1 MRTSKYIFFIRRK
14 KHEKKTN
21 INELMLRSG
30 LIRKISSGIY
40 TFLPLG
46 VRIIKKIE
54 KIIREEME
62 RNNAMEIIMPV
73 LQPLS
78 LWKKSGR
85 EKIFGNELFKVIDR
99 KKKFF
104 VLSPTHEEIVTY
116 IFSKEIKSYKKFPI
130 MFYQIQTKYRDE
142 IRPKAGTI
150 RCKEFI
156 MKDAYSFHIENKSM
170 KKTYLKI
177 YRSYINI
184 FNYLKI
190 KFYVIKTE
198 SKKMGGNISHEFHS
212 ISKYGENN
220 ILISNKNNI
229 AKKIYIKKIVKKN
242 KNTILK
248 KINNFIKIFLIKSN
262 KNKNY
267 IIAMINKDFTLDIE
281 KIKKYYK
288 DNTIQLEEKKNIKKF
303 YKKIKSSNN
312 IFEKKNNIIIDSQIL
327 KTKSF
332 YIYKKINK
340 NKKLKFLKIKKNMLW
355 KEKYKIKKSIEI
367 AHIFQIGKKYSKK
380 INFFIENKK
389 KNKKIIKMGCYGIGI
404 SRLIPSII
412 EQNYDKNGIIWPS
425 KISPFKVIILPINK
439 HKETKVN
446 KISEIIYKKFKKNNI
461 EVIIEDRKISPGQMF
476 FESELIGITHIII
489 INKINLKKK
498 YIEYRNRISN
508 IKKLISIKKI
518 KKMIKKKLFF

>member
-1 MRTSKYIFFIRRK
+1 MRTSKYLFFVRRK
-14 KHEKKTN
+14 KNEKKTN
-21 INELMLRSG
+21 INELMLQSG

-40 TFLPLG
+40 VFLPLG
-46 VRIIKKIE
+46 VRIIRKIE
-54 KIIREEME
+54 KIVRKEME
-62 RNNAMEIIMPV
+62 KNNAIEIIMPI

-85 EKIFGNELFKVIDR
+85 EKIFGNELFKVLDR

-104 VLSPTHEEIVTY
+104 ILSPTHEEISTY
-116 IFSKEIKSYKKFPI
+116 IFSKEIKSYKKLPI
-130 MFYQIQTKYRDE
+130 IFYQIQTKYRDE
-142 IRPKAGTI
+142 IRPKSGTI

-156 MKDAYSFHIENKSM
+156 MKDAYSFHIKNKSM

-177 YRSYINI
+177 YNSYINI
-184 FNYLKI
+184 FNSLKI
-190 KFYVIKTE
+190 KFYIIKTE

-212 ISKYGENN
+212 ISNSGENY

-229 AKKIYIKKIVKKN
+229 AKKIYIKKIIKKN
-242 KNTILK
+242 KNINIKTK
-248 KINNFIKIFLIKSN
+248 KKNNFVKIFLIKSY

-267 IIAMINKDFTLDIE
+267 ILAIIHKNCILDIK
-281 KIKKYYK
+281 KIKNYYK
-288 DNTIQLEEKKNIKKF
+288 DNTIKLKKKKKLKNIFKKKN
-303 YKKIKSSNN
+303 S
-312 IFEKKNNIIIDSQIL
+312 IIIDSQIL
-327 KTKSF
+327 KMKSF
-332 YIYKKINK
+332 YIYKKVNK
-340 NKKLKFLKIKKNMLW
+340 TKKIKIHKNDKNILLR
-355 KEKYKIKKSIEI
+355 EKYKIKKSIEI
-367 AHIFQIGKKYSKK
+367 AHIFQIGKKYSNK
-380 INFFIENKK
+380 INFFVEDKK

-439 HKETKVN
+439 YKETKVN
-446 KISEIIYKKFKKNNI
+446 KVSEKIYKKLKKNNI
-461 EVIIEDRKISPGQMF
+461 EVIIEDRVISPGKMF

-489 INKINLKKK
+489 INKKNLKNKC
-498 YIEYRNRISN
+498 IEYKNRISN